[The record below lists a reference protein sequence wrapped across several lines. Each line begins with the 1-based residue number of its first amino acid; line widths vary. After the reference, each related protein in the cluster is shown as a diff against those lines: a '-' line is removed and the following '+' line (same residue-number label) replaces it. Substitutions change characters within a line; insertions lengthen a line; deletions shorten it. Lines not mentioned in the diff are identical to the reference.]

1 MPRPIWSGSLSFGLV
16 NVPVKLM
23 SATRD
28 RGVHFNQLHEKDM
41 SRIEVRRVCTVEN
54 VEVPWEEVAK
64 GYELESGE
72 LVMLT
77 EEELEA
83 ADPKKTRTIDIEAFV
98 DLEEIDPIYYDHPYY
113 LVPDSNEAAVRAYHL
128 LRTVMERS
136 GQVAIARFVLRTKEY
151 LVAVRTRGEAIT
163 LTTML
168 FHDEVRT
175 PDDVGIGDLPKPKKA
190 EVDQAVTLVKSLQ
203 RDFDSA
209 NYEDEH
215 RKRLLAIIEKKK
227 KGQEI
232 EIPEEPET
240 PQAVPDLMAALEA
253 SIQRMKQGG
262 RDALAADAAV
272 EQNDAAALKRLPKK
286 DLLARAKEAEIEGR
300 SQMSKDELVDALTA
314 S

>member
-203 RDFDSA
+203 RDFDPA

>member
-28 RGVHFNQLHEKDM
+28 LGVHFNQLHEKDK
-41 SRIEVRRVCTVEN
+41 SRIEVRRVCTEEN
-54 VEVPWEEVAK
+54 EEVPWEEVAR

-72 LVMLT
+72 LIMLT
-77 EEELEA
+77 DEELEA

-98 DLEEIDPIYYDHPYY
+98 DLEEIDPVFYDHPYY

-168 FHDEVRT
+168 FHDEVRS
-175 PDDVGIGDLPKPKKA
+175 PDEVGIDKLPKAKPK
-190 EVDQAVTLVKSLQ
+190 EVDQAVQLVKALQ
-203 RDFDSA
+203 RDFDPA

-215 RKRLLAIIEKKK
+215 RKRLLALIDKKR

-232 EIPEEPET
+232 EIPDEPET
-240 PQAVPDLMAALEA
+240 PKPVPDLMAALEA
-253 SIQRMKQGG
+253 SIQRMKSGG
-262 RDALAADAAV
+262 RQALAAEAAAGT
-272 EQNDAAALKRLPKK
+272 NDAAALKRLPKK
-286 DLLARAKEAEIEGR
+286 DLLARAKEAEIEGT
-300 SQMSKDELVDALTA
+300 SKMTKDELVEALTSA
-314 S
+314 